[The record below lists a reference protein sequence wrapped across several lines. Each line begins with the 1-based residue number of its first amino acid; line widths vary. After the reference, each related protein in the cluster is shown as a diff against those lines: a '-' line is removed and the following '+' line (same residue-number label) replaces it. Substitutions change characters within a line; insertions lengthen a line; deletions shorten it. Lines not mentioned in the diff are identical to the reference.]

1 MTKKKAKRSAK
12 KSKPKKA
19 VAQDSVDVAEAGEAL
34 AKQRIAAA
42 HGFADLAD
50 FYVMV
55 YTNEELD
62 DLDVP
67 ANERN
72 WVGQY
77 SRGSIDGPR
86 GAVVLVNV
94 DAHKTQNE
102 IDSPIASLADT
113 LCHEMG
119 HALWELLDDESRGWW
134 NESQADHRWGPE
146 EAFADDFMH
155 LVSGRRS
162 DMNDEAL
169 FMKIAGEA
177 ESPRANPDERLRDLE
192 RAFAASG
199 TPEDEARLVVELV
212 RAGRV
217 RPDHL
222 ELLAKLGDR
231 AAGIAT
237 DVDPPT
243 VDGRIDYQQILTTRE
258 AGRWISRGDFGTTF
272 MGLLVFAALEAI
284 REDERPDMS
293 PSNWRLDQ
301 LRRVLEWVS
310 DGLARDG
317 LGVAAASQLVR
328 QLERMP
334 GGGNLRWATT
344 PAGIGI
350 SVFVELP
357 REQAAMAARLLERL
371 YFTPSLSANLLRRLK
386 PYVLAGSPTRWNTEW
401 DWDLPGGLT

>member
-1 MTKKKAKRSAK
+1 MSKKKRGSK

-19 VAQDSVDVAEAGEAL
+19 ASREVDIAEAGEML
-34 AKQRIAAA
+34 AKQRIAATP
-42 HGFADLAD
+42 GFSDLAD

-67 ANERN
+67 KNERN

-94 DAHKTQNE
+94 DAHMTQNE
-102 IDSPIASLADT
+102 IDSPIEALAGT

-119 HALWELLDDESRGWW
+119 HALWELVDDESKAAW

-146 EAFADDFMH
+146 EAFADDFMF
-155 LVSGRRS
+155 LVSGRRE
-162 DMNDEAL
+162 DMNNEAL
-169 FMKIAGEA
+169 FMDIA
-177 ESPRANPDERLRDLE
+177 SPEETAKNPDERLRDLE

-199 TPEDEARLVVELV
+199 AAEDEARYMTELARV
-212 RAGRV
+212 GRV

-222 ELLAKLGDR
+222 ELLAQFGDR

-237 DVDPPT
+237 GVAPTT
-243 VDGRIDYQQILTTRE
+243 VDDRLDYQQILTTRE
-258 AGRWISRGDFGTTF
+258 AGRWISKGDFGTTF
-272 MGLLVFAALEAI
+272 IGLLVFAALEAI
-284 REDERPDMS
+284 REDERPDVS
-293 PSNWRLDQ
+293 PSNWRLAQ
-301 LRRVLEWVS
+301 LREILEWVS

-317 LGVAAASQLVR
+317 LGVDAANRLVR
-328 QLERMP
+328 RLNQAP
-334 GGGNLRWATT
+334 VGGAMRWAAT

-350 SVFVELP
+350 AVFVEQP

-371 YFTPSLSANLLRRLK
+371 HFTPSLAANLLRRLK
-386 PYVLAGSPTRWNTEW
+386 PYVLAGSPARWNTEW